1 MEIHGTLGSKDI
13 RRYHILSTMYKELM
27 EIHDVGLDEKKIPTY
42 VWSHTVG
49 I

>member
-13 RRYHILSTMYKELM
+13 HRCDILSTIYEELM
-27 EIHDVGLDEKKIPTY
+27 EIHDVGLDEKKPTY